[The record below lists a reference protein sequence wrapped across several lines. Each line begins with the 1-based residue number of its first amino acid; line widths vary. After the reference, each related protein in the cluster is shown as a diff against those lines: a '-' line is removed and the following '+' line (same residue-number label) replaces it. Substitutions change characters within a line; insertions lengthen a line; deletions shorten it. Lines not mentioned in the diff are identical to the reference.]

1 MRGVECGSSGFWIM
15 ALMLAPIGAAT
26 PAPSEGYDGPVQ
38 ASFEE
43 ALKWVRSQ
51 PRIHTEYDYVMTVR
65 LRLLLFWVKRDDVGG
80 GYIKLGDVAEDPR
93 RQVVQLLFGSDP
105 SKAPRSINRWGA
117 ATEIARRTS
126 SSDADPASSVFFGFI
141 KPSRGG
147 SVSSMQR
154 ELSAEGQG
162 GQHLFEA
169 TLGLVDR
176 GQALSKGVPF
186 YTDHD
191 FNLHELDQAQQL
203 AIRRLEDGPDRK
215 FRRLEGSSQKSC
227 ERAAGFLSTIA
238 ELLDD
243 SVQGGHTHATL
254 CYVYN
259 AHQYTA
265 TLESAHRV
273 AERAVRVALREG
285 GPGIDQTYRDLRQAH
300 FRVLRQD
307 TGGET
312 DFDILVGASG
322 PMRGV
327 PIQIS
332 YNPNW
337 WFQVV
342 LNLKGAPLLSESSSH
357 RPEPAGKE

>member
-1 MRGVECGSSGFWIM
+1 MRILRLLIL
-15 ALMLAPIGAAT
+15 ALMLAPRCAAS
-26 PAPSEGYDGPVQ
+26 PIRSEGYDGPDQ
-38 ASFEE
+38 ASFQE

-65 LRLLLFWVKRDDVGG
+65 LRLLFFWVKRDDVGG
-80 GYIKLGDVAEDPR
+80 GYVKLGDVAENPR
-93 RQVVQLLFGSDP
+93 LQVVQLVFGSDP
-105 SKAPRSINRWGA
+105 AKAPRSINRWGA
-117 ATEIARRTS
+117 ATEIARRIS
-126 SSDADPASSVFFGFI
+126 SSDLDPASSVFFGFI
-141 KPSRGG
+141 KPSRGS

-169 TLGLVDR
+169 TLSLVDR
-176 GQALSKGVPF
+176 GRALFTGVPF

-191 FNLHELDQAQQL
+191 FNLHELEQARQL

-215 FRRLEGSSQKSC
+215 FRRLEGPSQLSC
-227 ERAAGFLSTIA
+227 ERAGGFLSTILQ
-238 ELLDD
+238 LLDD
-243 SVQGGHTHATL
+243 SVQGGRTPATL

-259 AHQYTA
+259 ARQYTA
-265 TLESAHRV
+265 TLESAHSV
-273 AERAVRVALREG
+273 AERTVRVARREG
-285 GPGIDQTYRDLRQAH
+285 GSGIDQTYRNLRQTH

-307 TGGET
+307 TGSET

-342 LNLKGAPLLSESSSH
+342 LNLKGAPLPSESSSN
-357 RPEPAGKE
+357 RAGPPAGRE

>member
-1 MRGVECGSSGFWIM
+1 MQILRLPTL
-15 ALMLAPIGAAT
+15 ALMLVLRCAAT
-26 PAPSEGYDGPVQ
+26 PIASDGYDGPDQ
-38 ASFEE
+38 ASFQE

-65 LRLLLFWVKRDDVGG
+65 LRFLFFWVKRDDVGG

-93 RQVVQLLFGSDP
+93 LQVIQVLFGSDP
-105 SKAPRSINRWGA
+105 AKAPRSINRWGA
-117 ATEIARRTS
+117 GTEIARRIS
-126 SSDADPASSVFFGFI
+126 SSDLDPASSVFFGFI
-141 KPSRGG
+141 KPSQGG

-154 ELSAEGQG
+154 ELYTEGQK

-169 TLGLVDR
+169 TLSLVDHGR
-176 GQALSKGVPF
+176 ALSTLVPF

-191 FNLHELDQAQQL
+191 FNLHELEQAQQI
-203 AIRRLEDGPDRK
+203 AMRQLEDGPDRK
-215 FRRLEGSSQKSC
+215 FSRLEGPSQLGC
-227 ERAAGFLSTIA
+227 ERAGGFLSTIG

-243 SVQGGHTHATL
+243 AVQGARTPATL
-254 CYVYN
+254 CYLYD

-273 AERAVRVALREG
+273 AERTVRIARREG
-285 GPGIDQTYRDLRQAH
+285 GPAIDQTYRDLRQAH
-300 FRVLRQD
+300 FRILRQD

-322 PMRGV
+322 PLRGV
-327 PIQIS
+327 PVQIS

-342 LNLKGAPLLSESSSH
+342 LNLKAAPLPSESSPN
-357 RPEPAGKE
+357 RAGPAVSRK